1 MPTFA
6 TRSIPRRS
14 RFSRARSAR
23 RSTSPAPHAAVQDPV
38 VVVVV
43 VFVVLFLLAVRARVA
58 RRRWRWRR
66 TQVQVLGAD
75 NALPVQI
82 RALTAKLILPVAV
95 ARAGQ
100 QRVRGRRRAPV

>member
-43 VFVVLFLLAVRARVA
+43 VLLLLLLAVRARVA